1 MSVLRHSVVY
11 AFKAA
16 LKQTPSYLSQGASGR
31 CGSSALLT
39 EAAVIKKILQ
49 HLGLQ
54 VLLDAI
60 EASTV
65 IPQNLTLARL
75 AHTVKLQKCLDAAR
89 IGGFVVR
96 PIGGNDDVII
106 THSLNRVLQDR
117 LIRINRD
124 IAVTSKIFTGRH
136 L

>member
-1 MSVLRHSVVY
+1 MVSLRQY
-11 AFKAA
+11 LGYELKDD

-39 EAAVIKKILQ
+39 EAAVIRKILQ

-75 AHTVKLQKCLDAAR
+75 AHTVKLQKCLDGAR
-89 IGGFVVR
+89 IGRVVVR
-96 PIGGNDDVII
+96 PIGGNDDVLI
-106 THSLNRVLQDR
+106 TYGLNGVMHDR
-117 LIRINRD
+117 LIRINGD
-124 IAVTSKIFTGRH
+124 IAVTSKIFARRH

>member
-1 MSVLRHSVVY
+1 MFVLRHSVVY
-11 AFKAA
+11 ALKAA

-54 VLLDAI
+54 VLFDAI

-65 IPQNLTLARL
+65 VPQNLTLARL
-75 AHTVKLQKCLDAAR
+75 ANTVKLQKCLDGVR
-89 IGGFVVR
+89 IGGVVVR
-96 PIGGNDDVII
+96 PIGGNDDVLI
-106 THSLNRVLQDR
+106 THGLNGVAHDR
-117 LIRINRD
+117 LSWINRD
-124 IAVTSKIFTGRH
+124 IASTSKIC
-136 L
+136 